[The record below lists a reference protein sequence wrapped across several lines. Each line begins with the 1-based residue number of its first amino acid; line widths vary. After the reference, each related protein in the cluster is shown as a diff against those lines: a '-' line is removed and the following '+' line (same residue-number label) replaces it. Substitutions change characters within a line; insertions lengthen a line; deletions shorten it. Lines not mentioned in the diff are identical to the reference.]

1 MDSGTHQ
8 LVNVGLPDMLKIL
21 LIGLG
26 GFIGAILRYGISGLV
41 QNLSRSI
48 SFPYGTLA
56 VNVIG
61 CLIVGALS
69 QLVEAR
75 AVLSVQSRLFIFV
88 GVLGALTTFST
99 FSNETINLIREEQ
112 WLYALA
118 NIFGHIILCFAAVLL
133 GRWLTY
139 MIWR

>member
-1 MDSGTHQ
+1 MAAGY
-8 LVNVGLPDMLKIL
+8 PAMLKIL

-26 GFIGAILRYGISGLV
+26 GFIGAVLRYGISGLV

-61 CLIVGALS
+61 CLVIGALS
-69 QLVEAR
+69 HLVETR
-75 AVLSVQSRLFIFV
+75 GVLNVQARLFIFV

-99 FSNETINLIREEQ
+99 FSNETINLIREGQ

-118 NIFGHIILCFAAVLL
+118 NIVLHLILCFAAVLL
-133 GRWLTY
+133 GRWLTFS
-139 MIWR
+139 IWR